1 MNGAGRQ
8 QSQQFVVLG
17 ESLKTG
23 ESMDKKGK
31 YETVVGLEVHVQ
43 LATKTK
49 VFCSCS
55 TRFGAEPNT
64 QVCPVCLG
72 QPGVLPVLNKEA
84 FMCSLKIAIALG
96 CDIQESMKFDRKNYY
111 YPDLPKNYQI
121 SQFDMPLAYAGE
133 VRITLEDGQEKR
145 IGITR
150 AHMEEDAGKLIHD
163 PGGMCSY
170 VDLNRTGTPLLEIVS
185 EPEIRSPEEAH
196 EYLVALKRII
206 KYLGVSDCNMAE
218 GSLRCD
224 ANISLR
230 EKGRSKLGSKVEIKN
245 MNSFKAVR
253 DALFYEEERQAE
265 VLDEGGTIK
274 QETRLWDEEKNVTS
288 SMRAKEESHDY
299 RYFPEPDLV
308 PFDIS
313 PHLVQKIRDNL
324 PELPAARRER
334 FKKKYNLDWYD
345 VGVLTSE
352 KEIADFFE
360 SVTVLTEPRS
370 ACNWIK
376 GEIMM
381 HMNER
386 SAGIFELN
394 IEPGYL
400 AKIICMVRDGII
412 SNLAAKD
419 VLRECIERGKDP
431 ADIVEQKGLLQVSD
445 KGELELIVDEVITVN
460 EKTVNDLKNGKE
472 NALGFLIGQVMRK
485 TKGKANPKLTGEIL
499 RKKIKG

>member
-1 MNGAGRQ
+1 
-8 QSQQFVVLG
+8 
-17 ESLKTG
+17 
-23 ESMDKKGK
+23 MDYKGK
-31 YETVVGLEVHVQ
+31 YETVIGLEVHVQ

-72 QPGVLPVLNKEA
+72 QPGSLPVLNKEA
-84 FMCSLKIAIALG
+84 YKYSLKIAIAIG
-96 CDIQESMKFDRKNYY
+96 CDIQGRMKFDRKNYY

-133 VRITLEDGQEKR
+133 VRITLEGGREKR
-145 IGITR
+145 VGITR

-163 PGGMCSY
+163 PNGTCSY

-185 EPEIRSPEEAH
+185 EPDMRSPEEAH
-196 EYLVALKRII
+196 EYLVTLKRII
-206 KYLGVSDCNMAE
+206 KYLDVSDCNMEE

-230 EKGRSKLGSKVEIKN
+230 ERGAAELGNKVEIKN

-253 DALFYEEERQAE
+253 AALAYEEERQAE
-265 VLDEGGTIK
+265 VLEDGKKIA

-288 SMRAKEESHDY
+288 SMRAKEGSHDY

-308 PFDIS
+308 PFDIL
-313 PHLVQKIRDNL
+313 PKLVDEIRDSL

-334 FKKKYNLDWYD
+334 FKKEYGLDQCD
-345 VGVLTSE
+345 VEILISE

-360 SVTVLTEPRS
+360 AVTALTEPRPV
-370 ACNWIK
+370 CNWIK

-386 SAGIFELN
+386 NVGIFELN

-419 VLRECIERGKDP
+419 VLRECIDTGKDP
-431 ADIVEQKGLLQVSD
+431 AGIVKEKGLEQVSD
-445 KGELELIVDEVITVN
+445 KGELEGIVDGVIAAN

-472 NALGFLIGQVMRK
+472 NALGFLIGQVMK
-485 TKGKANPKLTGEIL
+485 QTKGKANPKLAGEIL
-499 RKKIKG
+499 RKKIMR